1 MSRSGPEAPTFRQED
16 TYLPVLYIHIL
27 YHIQL
32 VDSYTLTLLVARLS
46 SWLSDGLEPGV
57 VAVWDVPVGG
67 AAYDA
72 AGTLVGMSVVPFAFF
87 LPMLP

>member
-1 MSRSGPEAPTFRQED
+1 MD
-16 TYLPVLYIHIL
+16 
-27 YHIQL
+27 
-32 VDSYTLTLLVARLS
+32 ARFS

-87 LPMLP
+87 LPVFPIKNSKSF

>member
-1 MSRSGPEAPTFRQED
+1 MD
-16 TYLPVLYIHIL
+16 
-27 YHIQL
+27 
-32 VDSYTLTLLVARLS
+32 ARLS

-72 AGTLVGMSVVPFAFF
+72 ASTLVGMSVALFAFF
-87 LPMLP
+87 LPVFPAKYSKDF